1 MWRAV
6 PLAKILLR
14 MAAFGAVLGAALG
27 LLTILAFES
36 TLPAPKSYFQ
46 PRIILGGVMNGLI
59 LSGLVGV
66 AMALYA
72 AVAHRTIRKPARF
85 RFAMLIVAMIVSLA
99 VVQPPFDIVYLRAF
113 GLSLADWVFWVL
125 LEAKFGIIAVLVGT
139 IAKHVGLGL
148 MSLFVA
154 GKYLREASALYMK
167 STGQTPT

>member
-27 LLTILAFES
+27 LLTIFAFES

-59 LSGLVGV
+59 LGSLVGI

-72 AVAHRTIRKPARF
+72 AVAHRSIHKPAHF
-85 RFAMLIVAMIVSLA
+85 RFAMLIVATIVSLA
-99 VVQPPFDIVYLRAF
+99 VVQQPFHIVTLSEI
-113 GLSLADWVFWVL
+113 GLSLGDWLTWGL
-125 LEAKFGIIAVLVGT
+125 LEANSLGIALPVGT
-139 IAKHVGLGL
+139 IAKHTAIGM

-154 GKYLREASALYMK
+154 GKYLREASAQYMK
-167 STGQTPT
+167 SAGQAPT